1 VPSSSPISETLI
13 VEEYKQLKQEQIQRI
28 HSRDTFVN
36 LTIVAVGAIAAVT
49 FNAKIARPQAL
60 MAIPWVTATLGWTF
74 IVNDLKI
81 ARIANYLDQLIS
93 AHIDGPNW
101 DNWRRGDD
109 RSWIEH
115 RVVGTIIQM
124 VIFVLPTIISVCTY
138 PYLRPRIDSLKSWE
152 YVLVGSGWSTG
163 ILLTIAI
170 VSVSRQR
177 RSIPKLIK

>member
-1 VPSSSPISETLI
+1 MSSSSFISENLTI
-13 VEEYKQLKQEQIQRI
+13 EEYKQLKQEQIQRI

-36 LTIVAVGAIAAVT
+36 LTIVAVGAITAAT
-49 FNAKIARPQAL
+49 FSSRIARPEML

-115 RVVGTIIQM
+115 RTVGTLIQM
-124 VIFVLPTIISVCTY
+124 VIFVLPTLFSTIA
-138 PYLRPRIDSLKSWE
+138 YLNIRPQMNPLMSWE
-152 YVLVGSGWSTG
+152 YVLVGAGWITG
-163 ILLTIAI
+163 LLLTIAI

-177 RSIPKLIK
+177 RIVARLNQ